1 LKTGDI
7 AMTTN
12 SLFHAPS
19 AKPKDRRLFTFL
31 VILSFPIFL
40 MVSLERRLAS
50 TFNKDI
56 TDSSKGIIS
65 DAKEYAT
72 STIALAFQSQ

>member
-1 LKTGDI
+1 
-7 AMTTN
+7 
-12 SLFHAPS
+12 
-19 AKPKDRRLFTFL
+19 

-50 TFNKDI
+50 TINKDI
-56 TDSSKGIIS
+56 TDTSKGIIG

-72 STIALAFQSQ
+72 STIAVAFQSQ